1 MKYCLT
7 FLFLLVIFTGCTSD
21 LPKDRMLYASFPK
34 EETLHSKV
42 IQLDS
47 VYMRY
52 PFRVHVSGDQAVV
65 LDLHGTDVYCHLFHY
80 PDFHYLSSFGRRGD
94 SPEEM
99 LSVETVKCIDGSF
112 WTLDANKGELTR
124 FEFVSDRDSLLRAE
138 AISFDK
144 DSILRALDFV
154 AFNDTTFLIPD
165 YSGDS
170 RFCWVN
176 RQGKFLKK
184 SGVIPSL
191 NEEALKEARPALA
204 QAWRS
209 FIDYNPHN
217 GVLVAATQL
226 GEVLEIYNL
235 QNDFH
240 RVCLG
245 PKGEPEFKL
254 AGGYAIPD
262 GIMGFSDVQV
272 TDEAIYA
279 VFHGHTFKEIMAQ
292 HQKRGKSYRWWTIH
306 LCFQLTR
313 GTFM

>member
-7 FLFLLVIFTGCTSD
+7 FLFLLAIFTGCTSD
-21 LPKDRMLYASFPK
+21 LPKDRMLYVSFPK

-184 SGVIPSL
+184 KWSDSFIERRSIERGASCL
-191 NEEALKEARPALA
+191 STSLA
-204 QAWRS
+204 Q
-209 FIDYNPHN
+209 F
-217 GVLVAATQL
+217 
-226 GEVLEIYNL
+226 
-235 QNDFH
+235 
-240 RVCLG
+240 
-245 PKGEPEFKL
+245 
-254 AGGYAIPD
+254 
-262 GIMGFSDVQV
+262 
-272 TDEAIYA
+272 
-279 VFHGHTFKEIMAQ
+279 
-292 HQKRGKSYRWWTIH
+292 YR
-306 LCFQLTR
+306 L
-313 GTFM
+313 